1 MLAPFLER
9 MKMNGI
15 PIEKNLPE
23 SIVNDNPESRFTS
36 EAMDIIGRKY
46 LIKDAHLEPLE
57 SLKERIIRIAQTMA
71 LPEMQY
77 GGEEAYRQWFETF
90 YHMIAQQ
97 KFSPGGRI
105 WSNAGTS
112 IQQLFNCFVFPQ
124 FQDVS
129 GVMKTLTDTAITHKE
144 GGGTGFNF
152 SDIPPKGMKR
162 DGVISPGAVIS
173 MDNTDVETE
182 TICQGNR
189 RGANMGVLDYNHP
202 DIIDFI
208 YAKRDRREV
217 RDLVALE
224 DRIVSF
230 ATNVFDA
237 GEISYDLHTVRE
249 ELLHVVRLNLVDRA
263 DVRKVDIVAIS
274 SVEFGSKLIHGEFF
288 PVIDPFT
295 GKEFTVEDLNVYSG
309 NVQRNKAALGPDAI
323 NPLSVKE
330 DEVLSNYTG
339 RKVGVVIDG
348 RIFMSYSLVLSEL
361 GILGVHVVNDI
372 SEFNGNRIT
381 VVKDD
386 LESIFNSIGDSAKRY
401 ANGEAS
407 ALDFSHLR
415 AKGTPVRGGA
425 AISSGSRSFIRNYD
439 IASWMYHQLNL
450 GTRDAAAISID
461 HPDLLDV
468 ASLMSQH
475 WDMEKPRAFVDS
487 VAHYIETKCSG
498 VEMLGDLRANLMKR
512 IRGMPK
518 IQVREG
524 HRLKNFN
531 VSVFVDGEFRNALKE
546 DGYFALKYDGKDF
559 TKADFDEVLL
569 NSEPARSWL
578 GSDSEPSLK
587 IDGKDV
593 FETYTGRKIGIV
605 DGEVVKLHAKTLFDM
620 IVENAHATAD
630 PGLLFSFNANK
641 TNQLRG
647 ESYRATNPCGEIWL
661 YNYEPC
667 DLGSINLAKMV
678 TTSDNKPVLDEERLY
693 ETTLHSQRFLD
704 NVHDANK
711 GPIPEVEVV
720 SKSNRRTGLGLMGW
734 ANLLAKLRLPYDSEE
749 ALELAERVGKI
760 MYEAS
765 FNASSELALEKGQ
778 FPNFAQTT
786 YDQTHPLRNIARL
799 AIAPTGTISMIYD
812 VNSAIEP
819 FFGLVYTKWMRG
831 GDSIKYCIKEFEE
844 AAREEGF
851 YSERLLQDIVAN
863 HGSVQGMN
871 DVPEGIRRVFKV
883 SHDVPFEWHVKT
895 QTVFQKFMDN
905 AVSKT
910 INMDKSATP
919 EDVKQAYLMAM
930 ESGLKG
936 ITVYRD
942 GCRDEQILVV

>member
-1 MLAPFLER
+1 
-9 MKMNGI
+9 
-15 PIEKNLPE
+15 
-23 SIVNDNPESRFTS
+23 
-36 EAMDIIGRKY
+36 
-46 LIKDAHLEPLE
+46 
-57 SLKERIIRIAQTMA
+57 
-71 LPEMQY
+71 
-77 GGEEAYRQWFETF
+77 
-90 YHMIAQQ
+90 
-97 KFSPGGRI
+97 
-105 WSNAGTS
+105 
-112 IQQLFNCFVFPQ
+112 
-124 FQDVS
+124 
-129 GVMKTLTDTAITHKE
+129 
-144 GGGTGFNF
+144 
-152 SDIPPKGMKR
+152 
-162 DGVISPGAVIS
+162 
-173 MDNTDVETE
+173 
-182 TICQGNR
+182 
-189 RGANMGVLDYNHP
+189 
-202 DIIDFI
+202 
-208 YAKRDRREV
+208 
-217 RDLVALE
+217 
-224 DRIVSF
+224 
-230 ATNVFDA
+230 
-237 GEISYDLHTVRE
+237 
-249 ELLHVVRLNLVDRA
+249 
-263 DVRKVDIVAIS
+263 
-274 SVEFGSKLIHGEFF
+274 
-288 PVIDPFT
+288 
-295 GKEFTVEDLNVYSG
+295 
-309 NVQRNKAALGPDAI
+309 
-323 NPLSVKE
+323 
-330 DEVLSNYTG
+330 
-339 RKVGVVIDG
+339 
-348 RIFMSYSLVLSEL
+348 
-361 GILGVHVVNDI
+361 
-372 SEFNGNRIT
+372 
-381 VVKDD
+381 
-386 LESIFNSIGDSAKRY
+386 
-401 ANGEAS
+401 
-407 ALDFSHLR
+407 
-415 AKGTPVRGGA
+415 
-425 AISSGSRSFIRNYD
+425 
-439 IASWMYHQLNL
+439 
-450 GTRDAAAISID
+450 
-461 HPDLLDV
+461 
-468 ASLMSQH
+468 
-475 WDMEKPRAFVDS
+475 
-487 VAHYIETKCSG
+487 
-498 VEMLGDLRANLMKR
+498 
-512 IRGMPK
+512 MPK